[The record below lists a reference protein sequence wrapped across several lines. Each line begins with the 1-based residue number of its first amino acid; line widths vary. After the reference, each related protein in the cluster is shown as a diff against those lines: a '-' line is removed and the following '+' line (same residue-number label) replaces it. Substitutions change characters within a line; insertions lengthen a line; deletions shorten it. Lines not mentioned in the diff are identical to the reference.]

1 MKKADLLK
9 MDRLT
14 ATPDMMRHA
23 MSDTPSIVMGYR
35 ETREQYKYDLY
46 LRCRVQNGILKVAL
60 FWTANMHKGGNLPIY
75 EVYFSRE
82 EKKFITYDCTYRK
95 WLDSKLDRLEWP
107 QHRYIGYIKAY
118 ISRRTRITIRDY
130 LGIENGCFSD
140 LLDYQLK
147 IRREQLEQRHKRETD
162 G

>member
-1 MKKADLLK
+1 

-35 ETREQYKYDLY
+35 KTREQYKYDLY

-75 EVYFSRE
+75 EVYFSV
-82 EKKFITYDCTYRK
+82 RK
-95 WLDSKLDRLEWP
+95 RNSSLMTAPTESGWIQSW
-107 QHRYIGYIKAY
+107 IGSNGRSTD
-118 ISRRTRITIRDY
+118 ISAT
-130 LGIENGCFSD
+130 
-140 LLDYQLK
+140 
-147 IRREQLEQRHKRETD
+147 
-162 G
+162 